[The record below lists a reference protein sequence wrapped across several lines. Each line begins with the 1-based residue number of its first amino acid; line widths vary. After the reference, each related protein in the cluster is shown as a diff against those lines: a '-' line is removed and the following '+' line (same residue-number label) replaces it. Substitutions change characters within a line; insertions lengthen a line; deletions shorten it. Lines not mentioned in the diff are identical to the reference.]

1 MHSLQGKIVLVY
13 LALAT
18 LAVCLSLLALV
29 ELRLMATKVEASSQ
43 VAEFFDTTLEVRR
56 FEKNLFLYSQP
67 QDLAENRRYTAQAL
81 DLLEREPNTF
91 VALVGEP
98 AVAHLQ
104 GDLRRYANLMAGLT
118 GLTRWPEDDA
128 LAVQVRALGN
138 AIVTAGE
145 DLARLNRQGLHE
157 ALDAYQRNLIVSI
170 AAVVALLALAGV
182 LLARWVTQPLKIME
196 TRMEAVA
203 HGSLTRLE
211 PDVRERELASLGRAF
226 NHVMDELERRQ
237 RNLVRSEKLASLG
250 TLLSGVA
257 HELNNPISNI
267 SASAQILAA
276 EPDAAAGFRHELL
289 VDIDQ
294 ESRRAARIVR
304 SLLDYTRERG
314 LASQPVALSGLVEE
328 TLGFLRTQRGPEV
341 VVRVAIPAD
350 LEVTADRP
358 RLQQALVNLIGNA
371 LEAMGEKGEL
381 SIHAHRGEAW
391 HPGLGCGDS
400 FAQGTPV
407 IDILIADT
415 GPGIPA
421 KVLPRVFD
429 PFFTTKPVG
438 QGSGL
443 GLFIV
448 HQIVEEHGGWIG
460 AENLASGGTRFHI
473 RLPDRPDHANATLYE
488 GPP

>member
-29 ELRLMATKVEASSQ
+29 ELRLMAAKVEASSQ

-56 FEKNLFLYSQP
+56 FEKNHFLYGQP
-67 QDLAENRRYTAQAL
+67 EDLAENRRYTALAL
-81 DLLEREPNTF
+81 DLLEREPRTF
-91 VALVGEP
+91 AALVGEP
-98 AVAHLQ
+98 AVALLK
-104 GDLRRYANLMAGLT
+104 GDLRRYANLMAGLAQ
-118 GLTRWPEDDA
+118 WPEDDA

-138 AIVTAGE
+138 ASVTAGE
-145 DLARLNRQGLHE
+145 DLARLNRQGLRE
-157 ALDAYQRNLIVSI
+157 ALDAYQRNLIISI

-182 LLARWVTQPLKIME
+182 LLARWVTRPLKIME
-196 TRMEAVA
+196 ARMEAVA

-226 NHVMDELERRQ
+226 NHVLDELERRQ

-276 EPDAAAGFRHELL
+276 EPDAAAEFRHELL

-314 LASQPVALSGLVEE
+314 LAPQPVALSGLVEE

-341 VVRVAIPAD
+341 VVHVAIPAD
-350 LEVTADRP
+350 LEVAADRP

-391 HPGLGCGDS
+391 HPGLGGGDG

-460 AENLASGGTRFHI
+460 AENLASGGSRFHI
-473 RLPDRPDHANATLYE
+473 RLPDRPDHADATVYD
-488 GPP
+488 GQP

>member
-56 FEKNLFLYSQP
+56 FEKNHFLYGQP
-67 QDLAENRRYTAQAL
+67 QDLAENRRYTALAL
-81 DLLEREPNTF
+81 DLLEREPRPF
-91 VALVGEP
+91 AALVGEP
-98 AVAHLQ
+98 AVALLQ
-104 GDLRRYANLMAGLT
+104 GDLRRYANLMAGLAW
-118 GLTRWPEDDA
+118 WPEDDA

-145 DLARLNRQGLHE
+145 DLARLNRQGLRE

-226 NHVMDELERRQ
+226 NHVLDELERRQ

-276 EPDAAAGFRHELL
+276 EPDAAAEFRHELL

-304 SLLDYTRERG
+304 SLLDYSRERG
-314 LASQPVALSGLVEE
+314 LRLATRCPLRTGGRD
-328 TLGFLRTQRGPEV
+328 LGFSQD
-341 VVRVAIPAD
+341 PA
-350 LEVTADRP
+350 RP
-358 RLQQALVNLIGNA
+358 RGRGAGCDT
-371 LEAMGEKGEL
+371 GGPRG
-381 SIHAHRGEAW
+381 HRRSA
-391 HPGLGCGDS
+391 S
-400 FAQGTPV
+400 SA
-407 IDILIADT
+407 T
-415 GPGIPA
+415 GPGQPHWQ
-421 KVLPRVFD
+421 R
-429 PFFTTKPVG
+429 
-438 QGSGL
+438 L
-443 GLFIV
+443 GG
-448 HQIVEEHGGWIG
+448 HGGEG
-460 AENLASGGTRFHI
+460 RAEHPCPSRGGLASGSGR
-473 RLPDRPDHANATLYE
+473 
-488 GPP
+488 